1 MEAWNTGNPRTRRD
15 LLATF
20 FDELTVRDGRIF
32 DVVPRKDREA
42 LVVELLKQAYAYR
55 ECSPGG
61 IRTRDLSL
69 ERAAS

>member
-1 MEAWNTGNPRTRRD
+1 LVPEQY
-15 LLATF
+15 LLSVF
-20 FDELTVRDGRIF
+20 FDELTVKDGQIF

-42 LVVELLKQAYAYR
+42 LVVELLRQAYVHR
-55 ECSPGG
+55 DGSPGG